1 MISEIRPWRT
11 WKIPKLRTIL
21 NKYKTMA
28 SNIRQNSTL
37 LFYVEHFSFLWTF
50 GLHSRLYFVQ
60 VCILHSYVFILFD
73 CSHFTFKFA
82 FRSPNFLHSTFKFV
96 FYIHKFSFY
105 STVRIL
111 HSSLHFIQV
120 FQLCIQ
126 PQSTRHEW
134 SWAQTMVRATE

>member
-1 MISEIRPWRT
+1 MLCLCVTLSVPWFQRLFARRKKQEART
-11 WKIPKLRTIL
+11 ESLWS
-21 NKYKTMA
+21 MA

-50 GLHSRLYFVQ
+50 CILYSSLYSTCKFVFVQ

-82 FRSPNFLHSTFKFV
+82 FCSLNFLHSTFKFV

-111 HSSLHFIQV
+111 HSSLHFV
-120 FQLCIQ
+120 
-126 PQSTRHEW
+126 H
-134 SWAQTMVRATE
+134 

>member
-1 MISEIRPWRT
+1 
-11 WKIPKLRTIL
+11 
-21 NKYKTMA
+21 MA

-50 GLHSRLYFVQ
+50 
-60 VCILHSYVFILFD
+60 CILHSYVFILFD

-82 FRSPNFLHSTFKFV
+82 FRSLNFLHSTFKFV

-111 HSSLHFIQV
+111 HSSLHFI
-120 FQLCIQ
+120 
-126 PQSTRHEW
+126 H
-134 SWAQTMVRATE
+134 